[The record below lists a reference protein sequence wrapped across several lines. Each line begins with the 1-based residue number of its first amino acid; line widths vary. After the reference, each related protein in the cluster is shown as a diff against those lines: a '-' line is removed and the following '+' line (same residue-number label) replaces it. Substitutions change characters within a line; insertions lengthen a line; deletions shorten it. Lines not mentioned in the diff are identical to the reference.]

1 MGVINGS
8 KNYGELNINNINTT
22 TLGGISPED
31 FLRYYWQKQ
40 PLLIRNAIP
49 GFNDLLT
56 HTELMK
62 LACDEDA
69 QSRLVIQ
76 KKSKWYLKH
85 GPFND
90 HDLIKL
96 PKKNWTLLV
105 QDVNHFLPS
114 AYDLLSKFNF
124 IPYARLD
131 DLMVS
136 YAPQCGGIGPHIDS
150 YDVFLLQ
157 GTGIKLWQISAQQE
171 QQLVPDAPL
180 KILKNFQPQQ
190 EWELKAGDMLYLPP
204 NYAHHGIALEDCMT
218 YSIGFR
224 APSHHELITQF
235 LVYLEDNLVADDW
248 YSDPDLQLQAHPSE
262 ISADMQSRA
271 NTILKKIKWDRR
283 DIENF
288 LGIYL
293 SEPKP
298 HTFFDKPV
306 NPLLPRIFNQ
316 KIKKNGVQ
324 LNLKSR
330 ILSGKN
336 KFFINGEMYR
346 VSTEAYKELIELAD
360 RRKILPPG
368 NLSSAAQKILY
379 QWYVNGYLDS

>member
-1 MGVINGS
+1 MA
-8 KNYGELNINNINTT
+8 
-22 TLGGISPED
+22 PED
-31 FLRYYWQKQ
+31 FLRNYWQKQ

-49 GFNDLLT
+49 GFNGLLT
-56 HTELMK
+56 RTELMK
-62 LACDEDA
+62 LACHEDA

-76 KKSKWYLKH
+76 KNSKWNLKH
-85 GPFND
+85 GPFSD

-114 AYDLLSKFNF
+114 AYDLLSKFSF

-136 YAPQCGGIGPHIDS
+136 YAPQCGGIGPHVDS

-157 GTGIKLWQISAQQE
+157 GIGIKLWQISAQQE
-171 QQLVPDAPL
+171 HQLVPDAPL

-204 NYAHHGIALEDCMT
+204 NYAHHGIALKDCMT

-224 APSHHELITQF
+224 APSHHELIAQF
-235 LVYLEDNLVADDW
+235 LIYLEENLVTKGW
-248 YSDPDLQLQAHPSE
+248 YSDPDLQPQAHPSE
-262 ISADMQSRA
+262 ISTAMQSRA
-271 NTILKKIKWDRR
+271 NSILKKIKWDRH

-288 LGIYL
+288 LGVYL
-293 SEPKP
+293 SEPKS
-298 HTFFDKPV
+298 HIFFGQPA
-306 NPLLPRIFNQ
+306 NPLLPLIFNQ

-324 LNLKSR
+324 LDLKSR

-336 KFFINGEMYR
+336 KFFINGEMYG
-346 VSTEAYKELIELAD
+346 VSAKTYKELIELAD
-360 RRKILPPG
+360 SRKLLPPVD
-368 NLSSAAQKILY
+368 LSSAAQKILY
-379 QWYVNGYLDS
+379 QWYVNGYLGS